1 MYFYN
6 ICYCYPVSKKSRMWD
21 SVNQLSSH
29 LPNVISLL
37 QGHTTLNKMSWTDI
51 NSLVKSVIG
60 EMDDMSHDLGE
71 MKGEFENHALSFI
84 GVTVS
89 LALFTVLALIL
100 LCLLALR
107 MRRKTAKS
115 RGNSFPVSSLEG
127 IRRNLQEFHRIR
139 KMSVGEGSNHLN
151 TTNYYNPGFNPHY
164 NQNLSLNSGPPNY
177 IPPGPGQS
185 LPPSNNGS
193 SSRPGSS

>member
-1 MYFYN
+1 
-6 ICYCYPVSKKSRMWD
+6 MWD
-21 SVNQLSSH
+21 SVNQLSSQ
-29 LPNVISLL
+29 LPNVMSLL
-37 QGHTTLNKMSWTDI
+37 QGHTSVSKLSWTDI
-51 NSLVKSVIG
+51 NGIVKSVLG

-107 MRRKTAKS
+107 IRRKNAKS
-115 RGNSFPVSSLEG
+115 RGNSLPVSNLEG

-139 KMSVGEGSNHLN
+139 KMSVGEGSNPLN
-151 TTNYYNPGFNPHY
+151 AANYHNPGINPYYNSNLPLNNAPHNY
-164 NQNLSLNSGPPNY
+164 VAPQGSG
-177 IPPGPGQS
+177 QA
-185 LPPSNNGS
+185 LPQPS
-193 SSRPGSS
+193 SSPSARPGGS

>member
-21 SVNQLSSH
+21 SVNQLSSQ

-37 QGHTTLNKMSWTDI
+37 QGHTSLSKMSWTDI
-51 NSLVKSVIG
+51 NGIVKSVLG

-115 RGNSFPVSSLEG
+115 RGNSLPVSSLEG

-139 KMSVGEGSNHLN
+139 KMSVGERGSNHLN
-151 TTNYYNPGFNPHY
+151 TTSYYNPAFNPHY

-177 IPPGPGQS
+177 IPGPGQA
-185 LPPSNNGS
+185 LPPSSNGS
-193 SSRPGSS
+193 PSSGSS

>member
-1 MYFYN
+1 
-6 ICYCYPVSKKSRMWD
+6 MWD
-21 SVNQLSSH
+21 SVNQLSSQ

-37 QGHTTLNKMSWTDI
+37 QGHTSLSKMSWTDI
-51 NSLVKSVIG
+51 NGIVKSVLG

-107 MRRKTAKS
+107 IRRKAAKS
-115 RGNSFPVSSLEG
+115 RGNSLPVSNLEG

-185 LPPSNNGS
+185 LPPSSNGS

>member
-1 MYFYN
+1 MCFYET
-6 ICYCYPVSKKSRMWD
+6 CYCYPVSKKSRMWD
-21 SVNQLSSH
+21 SVNQISSQ

-37 QGHTTLNKMSWTDI
+37 QGHTSLAKMSWSDI
-51 NSLVKSVIG
+51 NGIVKSVLG
-60 EMDDMSHDLGE
+60 EIDDMSHDLGE
-71 MKGEFENHALSFI
+71 MKGEFENQALSFI

-185 LPPSNNGS
+185 LPPPNNGS
-193 SSRPGSS
+193 SSRSGST

>member
-1 MYFYN
+1 M
-6 ICYCYPVSKKSRMWD
+6 IC
-21 SVNQLSSH
+21 
-29 LPNVISLL
+29 
-37 QGHTTLNKMSWTDI
+37 HTTW
-51 NSLVKSVIG
+51 
-60 EMDDMSHDLGE
+60 GE
-71 MKGEFENHALSFI
+71 MKREFENHALSFI

-107 MRRKTAKS
+107 MRRKTANP
-115 RGNSFPVSSLEG
+115 RGNSLPVSSLEG

-164 NQNLSLNSGPPNY
+164 NQNLSLNNGPPNY
-177 IPPGPGQS
+177 APQGSGQS
-185 LPPSNNGS
+185 LPPPNNAPS
-193 SSRPGSS
+193 ARPGSS